1 MIFISA
7 RSGKPAKLKHAT
19 KYLIKWNGKCRS
31 KIQARVKELLY
42 PHWFADVVFEEF
54 PVLGTRLT
62 LDFFNSNRQI
72 ALEVD
77 GNQHY
82 QYNKFFHGGSR
93 MKFLQQLQRD
103 QMKED
108 FCERNGITLIRIM
121 ESEKIDQK
129 LLKELKLI

>member
-31 KIQARVKELLY
+31 KIQARVKQLLY
-42 PHWFADVVFEEF
+42 PFWFADVVFEEF

-103 QMKED
+103 QAKED

>member
-7 RSGKPAKLKHAT
+7 KSGKPAKLKHAT

-82 QYNKFFHGGSR
+82 QYNPFFHGGSR
-93 MKFLQQLQRD
+93 QKFLAQLQRD
-103 QMKED
+103 QIKED
-108 FCERNGITLIRIM
+108 FCERNGITLIRVL
-121 ESEKIDQK
+121 ESENINQE
-129 LLKELKLI
+129 LLKELGII